1 MFTFGKIFR
10 ISFGLD
16 DRNPTEQNRNKQEMN
31 TNTGMAVNELQE
43 LDAYK

>member
-16 DRNPTEQNRNKQEMN
+16 DRNPIEQNRNKQEM
-31 TNTGMAVNELQE
+31 NTGMAVNELQE